1 MIKFKVMTNVMTIAA
16 TAPPKPNSYTMK
28 LCSNTLFFL
37 LILLAVI
44 SSGFSCTYGSIRLV
58 GGTSNL
64 EGRVEVCSGGSWGT
78 VCDDY
83 WGISDATVV
92 CRQLGYQPVSAL
104 GNAYFGQGSGTIVMD
119 DVHCIGTESGLTN
132 CIHTTSH
139 NCAHYED
146 AGVRCAVSS
155 LACSNTGSI
164 RLVGGTSN
172 LEGRVEVCSGG
183 SWGTVCDDYWGF
195 SDATVVCRQL
205 GYQPV
210 SALGSAYF
218 GQGSGAIVMD
228 NVQCDGT
235 ESYLTNCIHT
245 TNHDCSHYEDAGVRC
260 SISSSSGFACSN
272 TGSIRLVG
280 GTNSLEGRVEVCSG
294 GSWGTVCDDYWDISD
309 ATVVCRQLGYEP
321 VSALGNA
328 YFGQGS
334 GTIVMDDV
342 HCIGTESG
350 LTNCIHTTSHNCVHS
365 EDAGVRCAYNTGSAI
380 TGTVVLYR
388 NGIASSSYY
397 HGIVQLYYNSL
408 WGNICDDSYYNSAEA
423 NVICH
428 QLGYTGAS
436 SYSRA
441 GLTNYGTD
449 TNQMIIDDVNC
460 ANSNYLTLLQCSFS
474 TYIDSGCTNTNSYD
488 ATVYCYTTRI
498 WSSPYTG
505 MLRLQGGIYSNQ
517 GRVEVYCNGQ
527 WGTICDDGFD
537 STDARTVCKQ
547 LGYSSYSRYD
557 HLALPGNQ
565 SKPIWST
572 YFSST
577 SSSTCFNSRNSC
589 PSSSITSCSHSEDV
603 TVACSYSSSSTNIAT
618 VGYCNSDNSNGA
630 AIGGAIGGT
639 FSGIIL
645 IIIIAVIII
654 VSVHTCTKKSRSRRL
669 RRIISFTSTAETNA
683 AASDRS
689 NFQLNTISSSTGRSP
704 EQQKPPQYT
713 ASPTSASN
721 PPPPIFPSNLPNG
734 MPHGGYYAFIP
745 PGMAFPPSSNIHQY
759 PFVTLQQA
767 VRDPHKEQ
775 QDSKP
780 EPPSYDEIDEGT
792 ATDTATST
800 AL

>member
-1 MIKFKVMTNVMTIAA
+1 MTIAA

-210 SALGSAYF
+210 S
-218 GQGSGAIVMD
+218 
-228 NVQCDGT
+228 
-235 ESYLTNCIHT
+235 
-245 TNHDCSHYEDAGVRC
+245 
-260 SISSSSGFACSN
+260 SSSGFACSN

-321 VSALGNA
+321 
-328 YFGQGS
+328 
-334 GTIVMDDV
+334 D
-342 HCIGTESG
+342 
-350 LTNCIHTTSHNCVHS
+350 
-365 EDAGVRCAYNTGSAI
+365 NTGSAI